1 MKKRKQFDTK
11 IIIVQHLQWT
21 NVASCITINS
31 IQICESYHGVRQ
43 LIPSM
48 KKMSFRVV
56 AAYGRG
62 GDSGVSGHI
71 YDK

>member
-1 MKKRKQFDTK
+1 MKN
-11 IIIVQHLQWT
+11 IVQHLQWT
-21 NVASCITINS
+21 NVAFRSTMNS

-48 KKMSFRVV
+48 KEILFRAI

-62 GDSGVSGHI
+62 GNSGFSGHI